1 MIDLH
6 THSTYSDGTMTPEE
20 LVKHAKEIGLDAVA
34 LTDHNTIDGLK
45 EFNEAGKLYGI
56 ETISGIEFSTKT
68 GPHSFHILALFV
80 PQDSYQK
87 IEKYLYKYQQE
98 RIKCNKKLVEKLNE
112 NGISISYDSIVRK
125 YGSENFNRVA
135 IANEL
140 IDLGF
145 ADSVKGAFE
154 IYLDEE
160 EQIYSKA
167 KPDTFK
173 TIKFIKS
180 LGAAAVWA
188 HPLKN
193 SDYELMRKLECEYLP
208 EAIENGLDGIEVVH
222 SSYSHRKNHFA
233 ECLADDFNLVK
244 CGGSD
249 FHGENKPNI
258 KLGDFWVE
266 NETLDQLKNKI
277 RKIEFEKIGEICNG
291 KFINSNRRIDVDPNL
306 GEFIFTDE
314 LLKSKAFKKSVP
326 VYYLTPEEM
335 NEYFSK
341 KDNRREELC
350 SILDIIKE
358 DYPGWDPSYGYNKFD
373 IKYNDSCVDEVLFEI
388 QRQLI
393 GWEKEG
399 DMLDKEPY
407 CSLYK
412 KIVNKLNTINF
423 DDKTLGFYL
432 KDSVRFKN
440 GIYLCPEMIEFRN
453 DDFKVALSS
462 VLLHEYIHYLHNSV
476 RKPLKNKNAEYTALC
491 ETIAQTYQ
499 SMYVER
505 IIQTDNYFS
514 LLKWVHEIADA
525 KNRLFPTWPYK
536 GEGIIRRYCEIT
548 PNSKKEDVINEII
561 KLSTTNWKNAYQ
573 YIKDLE
579 KTIQKEKK

>member
-6 THSTYSDGTMTPEE
+6 THSTYSDGTMTPEK

-145 ADSVKGAFE
+145 ADSVKDAFE
-154 IYLDEE
+154 LYLDKE

-167 KPDTFK
+167 KPNTFK

-193 SDYELMRKLECEYLP
+193 SDCELMRKLEREYLP
-208 EAIENGLDGIEVVH
+208 KAIENGLDGIEVVH
-222 SSYSHRKNHFA
+222 SSYSYGENRFKY
-233 ECLADDFNLVK
+233 LADDFNLVK

-258 KLGDFWVE
+258 KLGDFCVK

-277 RKIEFEKIGEICNG
+277 SRIEFEKIGEICNG
-291 KFINSNRRIDVDPNL
+291 EFINSNRRIDVYPNL

-314 LLKSKAFKKSVP
+314 LLNSKAFKKSVP
-326 VYYLTPEEM
+326 VYYLTPKEM
-335 NEYFSK
+335 NEYFPK
-341 KDNRREELC
+341 KDNRREVLK
-350 SILDIIKE
+350 SILGIIKKN
-358 DYPGWDPSYGYNKFD
+358 DPDWDPLYVYGYDKFD
-373 IKYNDSCVDEVLFEI
+373 IEYYDSCVDEVLFEI
-388 QRQLI
+388 QQRLI

-412 KIVNKLNTINF
+412 KIMNKLNTIVF
-423 DDKTLGFYL
+423 DDETLGFYL
-432 KDSVRFKN
+432 EGSVRFEN
-440 GIYLCPEMIEFRN
+440 GIYLCPEMIKFRN
-453 DDFKVALSS
+453 NELYFKVALSS

-499 SMYVER
+499 SMYVEK
-505 IIQTDNYFS
+505 IIPPGNHF
-514 LLKWVHEIADA
+514 LPLKWVYEIADA

-548 PNSKKEDVINEII
+548 PNSNKEDVINEII
-561 KLSTTNWKNAYQ
+561 KLSITNWKNAYQ
-573 YIKDLE
+573 YIKNLE
-579 KTIQKEKK
+579 KTI